1 MTKSSRIIEI
11 ENINTPGQFNRVDED
26 KYIDVKNAMLQ
37 ILPDQSPGLTHKEI
51 PEAMLNRLSESLF
64 PGGAKRGWWSK
75 TVQLDLE
82 AKKLITREDTKP
94 LRWHKAAQQKT

>member
-1 MTKSSRIIEI
+1 MKQPPDKIEV
-11 ENINTPGQFNRVDED
+11 ENINVPGQINRVDRE
-26 KYIDVKNAMLQ
+26 KYTDVKNALLH

-51 PEAMLNRLSESLF
+51 QEKLLDHLSDSLF

-82 AKKLITREDTKP
+82 AKKLITREDSKP
-94 LRWHKAAQQKT
+94 LRWFKNG